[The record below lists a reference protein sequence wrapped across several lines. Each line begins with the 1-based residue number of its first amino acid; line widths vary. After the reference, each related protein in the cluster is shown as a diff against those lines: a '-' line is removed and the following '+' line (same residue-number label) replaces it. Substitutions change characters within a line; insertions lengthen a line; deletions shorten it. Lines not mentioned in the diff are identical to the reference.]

1 MVAATPRLVPITD
14 GGETPV
20 AAKARLGRISYL
32 NVLPIYFALEHL
44 FAENGF
50 KLVRGTPAELNALM
64 RRGEIDLGSISAMEY
79 GRGAGE
85 YLLLP
90 DLSISSRGP
99 VGSVLLFSRV
109 PFRQLHGRTVK
120 VSAASAS
127 GAALVKVLLAQL
139 FKVRPEYR
147 RGPLDQEWPADTA
160 AVLAIGDE
168 ALRLQQAAVMP
179 YELDLGEAWQGLT
192 GLPFVFGVW
201 AVRRSFAKAR
211 PEETFALHRLLLRSK
226 TWGLGSLA
234 KLSRLV
240 AAPFGMT
247 PEQVLAYFHQLDY
260 ALGPEHERGLRTFF
274 HYLHEQGELAA
285 EPRLEFFQG

>member
-1 MVAATPRLVPITD
+1 MVAATPGLIPITA

-64 RRGEIDLGSISAMEY
+64 CRGEIDLGSISALEY

-109 PFRQLHGRTVK
+109 PFRQLQGRTVK

-139 FKVRPEYR
+139 YQVRPEYR

-168 ALRLQQAAVMP
+168 ALRLKQAAVMP

-201 AVRRSFAKAR
+201 AVRRSFAHSHLEAAA
-211 PEETFALHRLLLRSK
+211 ALHRLLLKSRD
-226 TWGLGSLA
+226 WGLAALPA
-234 KLSRLV
+234 LSRL
-240 AAPFGMT
+240 AAPSFGMS
-247 PEQVLAYFHQLDY
+247 PAQILAYFQKLDY
-260 ALGPEHERGLRTFF
+260 ALGPEHQQGLTAFF
-274 HYLHEQGELAA
+274 QYLADLGELPAA
-285 EPRLEFFQG
+285 PELDFFQ